1 MTAPAARRRVL
12 AVRGDDRRTLRDRL
26 AGEEPMEIRVSG
38 PSGRAEAV
46 AVTMRT
52 PGDDF
57 ELAVGFL
64 VSEGVIAPGSVTR
77 VAYCDDV
84 EREDQRFDVVTVR
97 TSGAVTIGAD
107 RARAMTSACGIC
119 GTTSLDAIEVRCAPL
134 PEGPQVE
141 DATLLGM
148 PGALRV
154 AQRVFA
160 ATGGLH
166 AAGLFD
172 PEGTLLLAREDI
184 GRHNAVDKVVGA
196 AALAG
201 DLPLRDRVLMVSG
214 RAGFEIVQ
222 KAAVAGIPVLAAVS
236 APSSL
241 AADAADRLGLTLI
254 GFLRGD
260 GFNVYTHPERV
271 AG

>member
-1 MTAPAARRRVL
+1 MTAPAARRQVL
-12 AVRGDDRRTLRDRL
+12 AVRGDDRRTRRDRL

-38 PSGRAEAV
+38 PSGATEPV

-64 VSEGVIAPGSVTR
+64 VTEGVIAPGTVTR

-84 EREDQRFDVVTVR
+84 EREDQRFNVVTVR
-97 TSGAVTIGAD
+97 TSGPVTLSPD
-107 RARAMTSACGIC
+107 RTRAATSACGIC
-119 GTTSLDAIEVRCAPL
+119 GTTSLDAVEVRCAPL
-134 PEGPQVE
+134 PEGPRV
-141 DATLLGM
+141 DGAALLAM
-148 PGALRV
+148 PGALR
-154 AQRVFA
+154 ASQHVFE

-166 AAGLFD
+166 GAGLFD
-172 PEGTLLLAREDI
+172 AEGSLLLAREDI
-184 GRHNAVDKVVGA
+184 GRHNAVDKVIGA

-201 DLPLRDRVLMVSG
+201 DLPLGDRVLMVSG

-271 AG
+271 GG